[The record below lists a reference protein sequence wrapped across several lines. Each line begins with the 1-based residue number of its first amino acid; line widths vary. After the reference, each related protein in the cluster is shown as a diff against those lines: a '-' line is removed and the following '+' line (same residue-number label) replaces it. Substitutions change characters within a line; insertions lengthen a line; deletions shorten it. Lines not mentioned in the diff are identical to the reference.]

1 MREGVQSSKVGK
13 KHAVVEVFCPPR
25 FVPEVE
31 KLGLRGLSLDTCTG
45 WDLNETKSQ
54 EWVLKELRDN
64 PPELLVV

>member
-1 MREGVQSSKVGK
+1 MLLLKFSAR
-13 KHAVVEVFCPPR
+13 HALCR
-25 FVPEVE
+25 R
-31 KLGLRGLSLDTCTG
+31 LRSWDSGGLSLDTCTG